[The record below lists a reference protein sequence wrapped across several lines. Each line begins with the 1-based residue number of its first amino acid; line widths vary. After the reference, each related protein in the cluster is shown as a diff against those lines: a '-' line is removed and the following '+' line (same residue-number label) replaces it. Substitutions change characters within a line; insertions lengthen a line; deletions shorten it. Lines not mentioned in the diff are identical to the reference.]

1 MRAEGNPGGVFHLRD
16 GLVVAVDSP
25 GAPGVEALLLR
36 SGRISESDWTAALRD
51 GAQNRSRQA
60 ELAARGAL
68 GATELRV
75 VAMTVVRD
83 SAFAVA
89 VGEVDGHAVDAAEP
103 GGEVADVLLPL
114 ADGVEPDE
122 LVRETV
128 RRLAALTSLPWPVSP
143 YRDRFVPARDGELTA
158 VRREIVAHANG
169 RRSARDIAFAVG
181 RGVYP
186 VTVEISRMLGD
197 GLLAIAGEAP
207 EIRPATRLEALRP
220 RRDAGGSQ
228 AGGPMTSRPFRRR
241 RTERKH
247 IGL

>member
-1 MRAEGNPGGVFHLRD
+1 M
-16 GLVVAVDSP
+16 VAVDSP

-51 GAQNRSRQA
+51 GAENRSHQA
-60 ELAARGAL
+60 ELAARGIL

-75 VAMTVVRD
+75 VAMAVVQD

-89 VGEVDGHAVDAAEP
+89 VGEVGGHTVDDGAA
-103 GGEVADVLLPL
+103 ADVPLPL
-114 ADGVEPDE
+114 AEGVAPDD

-128 RRLAALTSLPWPVSP
+128 RRLGALTSLPCAVSP
-143 YRDRFVPARDGELTA
+143 YRDRFVPARDGELSA
-158 VRREIVAHANG
+158 VRREIVANANG

-181 RGVYP
+181 RSVYP
-186 VTVEISRMLGD
+186 VTVEISRMLGE
-197 GLLAIAGEAP
+197 GLLAIADDTP
-207 EIRPATRLEALRP
+207 EIRPTTRLEALRP
-220 RRDAGGSQ
+220 RRAGGGSQ
-228 AGGPMTSRPFRRR
+228 AGGPMPSRPFRRR